1 VTIDGKAPCADHG
14 ADTDADG
21 YGTVTEDRLYQ
32 LIRQHGAI
40 QNRTFRIE
48 FLVPGVQAYSFTY
61 LKAYYDGKFYD
72 RLSVAVS
79 KPQLPNSSNLVS
91 SLSNFSVPDSE
102 IVAAETVLLEFLMD
116 TIDPTPVM
124 GDTKCPIPGTSA
136 TASCTPDPNDPKTT
150 TYYPGKSSDQPTA
163 LTVGYAKYVQLPA
176 TGCGITTKN
185 VWILQT
191 LASGASDEA
200 ATVGGLVANTP
211 GGLSIGLGIVGKIS
225 IGDNATPSDLVKTA
239 ASEVALRTTL
249 LSSYFSLYRVNFT
262 PVSLP

>member
-1 VTIDGKAPCADHG
+1 M
-14 ADTDADG
+14 
-21 YGTVTEDRLYQ
+21 
-32 LIRQHGAI
+32 
-40 QNRTFRIE
+40 
-48 FLVPGVQAYSFTY
+48 
-61 LKAYYDGKFYD
+61 
-72 RLSVAVS
+72 SVAVS
-79 KPQLPNSSNLVS
+79 KPQLPNTSNLVS

-124 GDTKCPIPGTSA
+124 GDTKCPIPSTTA
-136 TASCTPDPNDPKTT
+136 TASCTPDPSDAKTT
-150 TYYPGKSSDQPTA
+150 TYYPGKSSNQPTA

-185 VWILQT
+185 VWVLQT

-211 GGLSIGLGIVGKIS
+211 GGVSIGLGIVGKIS
-225 IGDNATPSDLVKTA
+225 IGDNATLSDLVKTA

-262 PVSLP
+262 PISTP